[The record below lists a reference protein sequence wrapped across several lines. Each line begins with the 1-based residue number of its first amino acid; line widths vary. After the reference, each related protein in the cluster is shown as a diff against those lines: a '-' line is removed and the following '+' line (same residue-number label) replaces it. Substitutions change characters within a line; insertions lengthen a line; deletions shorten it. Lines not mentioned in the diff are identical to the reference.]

1 MMTIRKKILLFAL
14 AFLLLLLPAMWIY
27 SRDMVA
33 IGGQQLVC
41 WDGQTYRAGNDSLTM
56 TARESGADFDLTL
69 YGERVA
75 AFLRQEGDKITVTFD
90 TGETVVGYDKGFSR
104 LMNEDGT
111 FLETDT
117 LIITVGGELA
127 EPLGKTALANRFFDI
142 WKYGG
147 EQWGPLWFPL
157 FTALIYFFGVA
168 HILWPEECYFF
179 LSRWRYSHAEL
190 SDDGLLMQRLGGWV
204 AVISTAVL
212 MYGPLFIP

>member
-1 MMTIRKKILLFAL
+1 MTRKKKILLFAL
-14 AFLLLLLPAMWIY
+14 VFVLLLLPAMWIY

-41 WDGQTYRAGNDSLTM
+41 WDGQSYRAGNDSLTM
-56 TARESGADFDLTL
+56 TARENGADFDLTL

-75 AFLRQEGDKITVTFD
+75 ASLWQEGDKITVTFD

-127 EPLGKTALANRFFDI
+127 EPLGKPALANRFFDI

-157 FTALIYFFGVA
+157 MMGVVYALGVVQ
-168 HILWPEECYFF
+168 ILWPEETYFF
-179 LSRWRYSHAEL
+179 LSRWRYTHAEL
-190 SDDGLLMQRLGGWV
+190 SEDGLIVQKLGGWV
-204 AVISTAVL
+204 ALIGAVAL
-212 MYGPLFIP
+212 MYGPLFIQ